1 VVLDS
6 TDAMKPHRSSPA
18 APAATIPPVLS
29 DGLSA
34 FRDLFSA
41 PVWSRV
47 LVLIAGT
54 VLATGRRTVS
64 QALRVM
70 GLDAEPDFACYHA
83 VLNQARWSS
92 RRAAQRLL
100 SMIVDAF
107 VPRGEIVLSIDD
119 TIERRWGAKIKA
131 RGIYRD
137 PVRSSRG
144 HFVKASGLRW
154 LSLMAVV
161 PVPWTTHRW
170 ALPFLTVLAPS
181 ERWSQQQGRRHK
193 KLTDW
198 ARQAVLQAK
207 RWLPDRRIIV
217 VGDQSFAALD
227 FIAAVRR
234 HVCLVTRLRLDANLY
249 EPAPARRPGQMGRP
263 RVKGPRLPKLA
274 ALAAAP
280 SKTTWTSA
288 VIDWYGGEQ
297 RWVRIASGTA
307 IWHHGGMPTAPV
319 RWVLVRDPFGEREPQ
334 AFLSTDLNASP
345 IEILAWFIQRW
356 ATETT
361 FEETRRHLGM
371 QTQRQWSDLAI
382 LRTTPALLG
391 LFSLI
396 AIWSHQLLGAGLPL
410 RPLTAAWYA
419 KTEPSFSDAIAL
431 VRRTLWALPDFPISR
446 RSPET
451 LEIPVRLWKR
461 LVSSL
466 CHAM

>member
-1 VVLDS
+1 
-6 TDAMKPHRSSPA
+6 MKPHRSP
-18 APAATIPPVLS
+18 PAATAATVPSILI
-29 DGLSA
+29 DWLSA
-34 FRDLFSA
+34 FRDLFRT
-41 PVWSRV
+41 PVWNRV
-47 LVLIAGT
+47 LVLVAGT

-70 GLDAEPDFACYHA
+70 GLDAEPDFARYHA

-92 RRAAQRLL
+92 RLLARRLL
-100 SMIVDAF
+100 VMILDAF
-107 VPRGEIVLSIDD
+107 LPEGEVVLSIDD

-137 PVRSSRG
+137 PVRSSHG

-161 PVPWTTHRW
+161 PVPWTRRRW

-181 ERWSQQQGRRHK
+181 ERWSQQHGRRHK

-198 ARQAVLQAK
+198 ARQAILQAK

-227 FIAAVRR
+227 LIAAVRR

-263 RVKGPRLPKLA
+263 RVKGPALPKLA
-274 ALAAAP
+274 ALVATP
-280 SKTTWTSA
+280 SRTTWSSA

-307 IWHHGGMPTAPV
+307 VWHHNGMPLAPI
-319 RWVLVRDPFGEREPQ
+319 RWVLVRDPFGERDPQ
-334 AFLSTDLNASP
+334 AFLSTDLDASP
-345 IEILAWFIQRW
+345 LDILGWFVRRW
-356 ATETT
+356 TTETT
-361 FEETRRHLGM
+361 FEEVRRHLGVE
-371 QTQRQWSDLAI
+371 TQRQWSDLAI

-396 AIWSHQLLGAGLPL
+396 TIWSHELLGASIPL
-410 RPLTAAWYA
+410 RPLGAAWYA
-419 KTEPSFSDAIAL
+419 KAEPSFSDAIAL
-431 VRRTLWALPDFPISR
+431 VRRTLWALPDFPMSR
-446 RSPET
+446 RTPET
-451 LEIPVRLWKR
+451 LEIPARLWKR

-466 CHAM
+466 CHVT